1 MNSRR
6 SGATFLISASTM
18 GNPMTDPTGEPVEIS
33 GEQGVFRAEYERELG
48 QWLRRRLGMLCI
60 AYALFQ
66 VVSTT
71 VLILGSVWS
80 ASANESAISIAPPT
94 PIEMRAERAEQRAD
108 AGLPPRPGDAAA
120 IAAADRIEQRQAQ
133 RDARDS
139 RDEPV
144 VSTLDALGTIAQ
156 RVVEKVVEP
165 KTSAPRAEVS
175 DTVTDGGDTQLA
187 QDTNESGAE
196 TPPNIGTQLTREI
209 SRAPL
214 QSIETLAETATH
226 VAWRRW
232 VLASLPFFAV
242 VAYFGI
248 YVRARLYTR
257 SEFVR
262 AATRMILL
270 IGFVS
275 FALDTTKMLLI
286 TDTAAT
292 PLLTIFFWHLTASLF
307 LPWTWRES
315 LKPILPLLACWL
327 LLRLGLAVS
336 NHEWISLLFTVIAVP
351 FLFAPALFLCY
362 ARLRWHRNRFKSGF
376 VGRRFLAMRR
386 EFMQARAV
394 HESLFPKPLDAG
406 WMRFDFGYRPAADI
420 GGDFIHAWMDDQER
434 FHLMLLDV
442 TGHGLASAMTVA
454 RIHGEIERLRDE
466 HPEEGPAR
474 LLARLNRYFH
484 RLLARHQL
492 YATGLILTLD
502 SRSGELRYASAGHPP
517 IFLRSR
523 GKLRE
528 LESTTFLLG
537 AVDSETFGQEEAS
550 LLLNEGDTMV
560 LLTDGAYD
568 AKSPR
573 GERFGLDRLRE
584 LMRRPTGPTS
594 WPTYLMRL
602 IETFEAGMTEDDL
615 LIAEIV
621 FLSRRSVFSGITGD
635 APPSNSLIYAQS
647 AL

>member
-1 MNSRR
+1 
-6 SGATFLISASTM
+6 M

-175 DTVTDGGDTQLA
+175 DTVTDGGDTQRA

-226 VAWRRW
+226 VAWWIW

>member
-1 MNSRR
+1 
-6 SGATFLISASTM
+6 
-18 GNPMTDPTGEPVEIS
+18 MTDPTGEPVEIS

-226 VAWRRW
+226 VAWWIW

>member
-1 MNSRR
+1 
-6 SGATFLISASTM
+6 M
-18 GNPMTDPTGEPVEIS
+18 GNPMTDPTGEPVQIS

-214 QSIETLAETATH
+214 QSIETLAETATY
-226 VAWRRW
+226 VAWWIW

-484 RLLARHQL
+484 RLLARHEL

>member
-1 MNSRR
+1 
-6 SGATFLISASTM
+6 
-18 GNPMTDPTGEPVEIS
+18 MTDPTGEPVEIS

-196 TPPNIGTQLTREI
+196 TPPNIGTQLTRET

-214 QSIETLAETATH
+214 QSIETLAETATY
-226 VAWRRW
+226 VAWWIW

-275 FALDTTKMLLI
+275 FALETTMMLLI
-286 TDTAAT
+286 TDTAVT

-635 APPSNSLIYAQS
+635 APPSTSLIYAQS

>member
-1 MNSRR
+1 
-6 SGATFLISASTM
+6 M
-18 GNPMTDPTGEPVEIS
+18 GNPMTDPTGEPVQIS

-214 QSIETLAETATH
+214 QSIETLAETATY
-226 VAWRRW
+226 VAWWIW

>member
-1 MNSRR
+1 
-6 SGATFLISASTM
+6 
-18 GNPMTDPTGEPVEIS
+18 MTDPTGEPVEIS

-214 QSIETLAETATH
+214 QSIETLAETATN
-226 VAWRRW
+226 VSWWIW

-275 FALDTTKMLLI
+275 FALETTMMLLI
-286 TDTAAT
+286 TDTAVT

>member
-1 MNSRR
+1 
-6 SGATFLISASTM
+6 M

-214 QSIETLAETATH
+214 QSIETLAETATY
-226 VAWRRW
+226 VAWWIW

>member
-1 MNSRR
+1 
-6 SGATFLISASTM
+6 M

-214 QSIETLAETATH
+214 QSIETLAETATY
-226 VAWRRW
+226 VAWWIW

-635 APPSNSLIYAQS
+635 APPSDSLIYAQS

>member
-1 MNSRR
+1 
-6 SGATFLISASTM
+6 M

-214 QSIETLAETATH
+214 QSIETLAETATN
-226 VAWRRW
+226 VSWWIW

-275 FALDTTKMLLI
+275 FALETTMMLLI
-286 TDTAAT
+286 TDTAVT

>member
-1 MNSRR
+1 
-6 SGATFLISASTM
+6 
-18 GNPMTDPTGEPVEIS
+18 MTDPTGEPVEIS

-196 TPPNIGTQLTREI
+196 TPPNIGTQLTRET

-214 QSIETLAETATH
+214 QSIETLAETATY
-226 VAWRRW
+226 VAWWIW

>member
-1 MNSRR
+1 
-6 SGATFLISASTM
+6 
-18 GNPMTDPTGEPVEIS
+18 MTDPTGEPVEIS

-214 QSIETLAETATH
+214 QSIETLAETATY
-226 VAWRRW
+226 VAWWIW

>member
-1 MNSRR
+1 
-6 SGATFLISASTM
+6 M
-18 GNPMTDPTGEPVEIS
+18 GNPMTDSTGEPVEIS
-33 GEQGVFRAEYERELG
+33 GERGVFRAEYERELG

-71 VLILGSVWS
+71 ALILGSVWS

-165 KTSAPRAEVS
+165 KTTAPRAEVS

-187 QDTNESGAE
+187 QDTNEPGAE
-196 TPPNIGTQLTREI
+196 TPPSIGTQLTREI

-214 QSIETLAETATH
+214 ESIETLAETATN
-226 VAWRRW
+226 VAWWIW

-257 SEFVR
+257 SEFVL

>member
-1 MNSRR
+1 
-6 SGATFLISASTM
+6 
-18 GNPMTDPTGEPVEIS
+18 MTDEPGEPVEIS

-71 VLILGSVWS
+71 ALILGSVWS
-80 ASANESAISIAPPT
+80 DSADHSESSIASPSPV
-94 PIEMRAERAEQRAD
+94 EMRDERVEPSGALLEPREAQETPPSTSDVAATHA
-108 AGLPPRPGDAAA
+108 AGN
-120 IAAADRIEQRQAQ
+120 IEQRD
-133 RDARDS
+133 DARDAH
-139 RDEPV
+139 DEAV
-144 VSTLDALGTIAQ
+144 VTTLDALGTIAQ
-156 RVVEKVVEP
+156 RVVKKVVEP
-165 KTSAPRAEVS
+165 NAAATRAEGS
-175 DTVTDGGDTQLA
+175 DADNIDDPLAADTTTRAAATQ
-187 QDTNESGAE
+187 
-196 TPPNIGTQLTREI
+196 NIGTQLTQDI

-214 QSIETLAETATH
+214 ESIETLTETTSQVPWWIWA
-226 VAWRRW
+226 
-232 VLASLPFFAV
+232 LASLPFFAV
-242 VAYFGI
+242 LAYFGI
-248 YVRARLYTR
+248 FVRARLYTR
-257 SEFVR
+257 SEFVL

-270 IGFVS
+270 IGFVN
-275 FALDTTKMLLI
+275 FALETTMMLSI
-286 TDTAAT
+286 TDTAVT

-336 NHEWISLLFTVIAVP
+336 NHEWSSLLFAVIAVP
-351 FLFAPALFLCY
+351 FLFAPALFICY

-434 FHLMLLDV
+434 FHLLLLDV

-466 HPEEGPAR
+466 HPDEGPAR

-484 RLLARHQL
+484 RLLARHRL

-537 AVDSETFGQEEAS
+537 AVDDEAFGLEEAS

-584 LMRRPTGPTS
+584 LMRRPHGPTS

-635 APPSNSLIYAQS
+635 APPSTSLIYAQS

>member
-1 MNSRR
+1 
-6 SGATFLISASTM
+6 M

-214 QSIETLAETATH
+214 QSIETLAETATY
-226 VAWRRW
+226 VAWWIW

-275 FALDTTKMLLI
+275 FALETTMMLLI
-286 TDTAAT
+286 TDTAVT

-484 RLLARHQL
+484 RLLARHEL

>member
-1 MNSRR
+1 M
-6 SGATFLISASTM
+6 
-18 GNPMTDPTGEPVEIS
+18 
-33 GEQGVFRAEYERELG
+33 
-48 QWLRRRLGMLCI
+48 
-60 AYALFQ
+60 
-66 VVSTT
+66 
-71 VLILGSVWS
+71 
-80 ASANESAISIAPPT
+80 
-94 PIEMRAERAEQRAD
+94 
-108 AGLPPRPGDAAA
+108 
-120 IAAADRIEQRQAQ
+120 
-133 RDARDS
+133 
-139 RDEPV
+139 
-144 VSTLDALGTIAQ
+144 
-156 RVVEKVVEP
+156 
-165 KTSAPRAEVS
+165 
-175 DTVTDGGDTQLA
+175 
-187 QDTNESGAE
+187 
-196 TPPNIGTQLTREI
+196 
-209 SRAPL
+209 
-214 QSIETLAETATH
+214 
-226 VAWRRW
+226 
-232 VLASLPFFAV
+232 
-242 VAYFGI
+242 
-248 YVRARLYTR
+248 
-257 SEFVR
+257 
-262 AATRMILL
+262 
-270 IGFVS
+270 
-275 FALDTTKMLLI
+275 
-286 TDTAAT
+286 
-292 PLLTIFFWHLTASLF
+292 
-307 LPWTWRES
+307 
-315 LKPILPLLACWL
+315 
-327 LLRLGLAVS
+327 
-336 NHEWISLLFTVIAVP
+336 IAVP

-635 APPSNSLIYAQS
+635 APPSDSLIYAQS

>member
-1 MNSRR
+1 
-6 SGATFLISASTM
+6 M

-144 VSTLDALGTIAQ
+144 VSTLDALGPIAQ

-165 KTSAPRAEVS
+165 KTSAPRTEVS

-226 VAWRRW
+226 VAWWIW

-275 FALDTTKMLLI
+275 FALETTMMLLI
-286 TDTAAT
+286 TDTAVT

-484 RLLARHQL
+484 RLLARHEL

>member
-1 MNSRR
+1 
-6 SGATFLISASTM
+6 
-18 GNPMTDPTGEPVEIS
+18 MTDPTGEPVEIS

-214 QSIETLAETATH
+214 QSIETLAETATY
-226 VAWRRW
+226 VAWWIW

-275 FALDTTKMLLI
+275 FALETTMMLLI
-286 TDTAAT
+286 TDTAVT

>member
-1 MNSRR
+1 
-6 SGATFLISASTM
+6 M

-226 VAWRRW
+226 VAWWIW

>member
-1 MNSRR
+1 
-6 SGATFLISASTM
+6 
-18 GNPMTDPTGEPVEIS
+18 MTDPTGEPVEIS

-214 QSIETLAETATH
+214 QSIETLAETATN
-226 VAWRRW
+226 VSWWIW

>member
-1 MNSRR
+1 
-6 SGATFLISASTM
+6 M

-214 QSIETLAETATH
+214 QSIETLAETATY
-226 VAWRRW
+226 VAWWIW

-602 IETFEAGMTEDDL
+602 IETFEAGMTEHDL

>member
-1 MNSRR
+1 
-6 SGATFLISASTM
+6 M

-214 QSIETLAETATH
+214 QSIETLAETATY
-226 VAWRRW
+226 VAWWIW

-362 ARLRWHRNRFKSGF
+362 ARLRWHRKRFKSGF

-568 AKSPR
+568 AKSPS